1 MTIYFIKNYNSD
13 GSYNSLLN
21 VNYIVRIYPI
31 EIKVNKQVYI
41 KIDYLSNDCFEGYI
55 KKEDYLKLIGEEI
68 KKNENKK
75 EGTKK

>member
-1 MTIYFIKNYNSD
+1 MTIYFIKIYNSD

-21 VNYIVRIYPI
+21 ANYIVRIYPV
-31 EIKVNKQVYI
+31 EIKCNKQVYI

-55 KKEDYLKLIGEEI
+55 RKEDYLKLLNEET
-68 KKNENKK
+68 KKNDNKK